1 MNQFS
6 QTQTVERVS
15 ETNKVLRNT
24 YFLLGLTLAF
34 SSIVTAVSVAMMAPA
49 LPWWGMLIGAYGL
62 MFLTEKNRNSSL
74 GLVFVFLF
82 TGFMGYTLGP
92 LIGMFLAAG
101 AGETV
106 MTALGGT
113 ALAFFA
119 TSAYALT
126 TKRDLS
132 FLNGMIVTGFVVLIV
147 AMIAN
152 FFLAMPALSLA
163 ISSMFILF
171 SSAVIMLTTQ
181 NIIRGGETNYISA
194 TVTLY
199 VSIYNIFVSLLSILG
214 IGGDD

>member
-1 MNQFS
+1 MNQYS

-34 SSIVTAVSVAMMAPA
+34 SSIVTAVSVALMAPPVHWVVF
-49 LPWWGMLIGAYGL
+49 LVGAYGL

-82 TGFMGYTLGP
+82 TGFMGYTLAP
-92 LIGMFLAAG
+92 MIGMFLSAG

-106 MTALGGT
+106 LTALGGT

-152 FFLAMPALSLA
+152 IFLAMPALSLA
-163 ISSMFILF
+163 ISSLFILF

>member
-1 MNQFS
+1 MNQFT
-6 QTQTVERVS
+6 QTQTLERS
-15 ETNKVLRNT
+15 TEINKVLRNT

-34 SSIVTAVSVAMMAPA
+34 SSIVTAIAVAVQAPQVHWIVF
-49 LPWWGMLIGAYGL
+49 LVGAYGL

-82 TGFMGYTLGP
+82 TGFMGYSLGP
-92 LIGMFLAAG
+92 IVGMFLSAG
-101 AGETV
+101 AGDTV

-126 TKRDLS
+126 TKKDLS
-132 FLNGMIVTGFVVLIV
+132 FLNGMAVTGAIVLIV

-152 FFLAMPALSLA
+152 FFLQMPAMSMM
-163 ISSMFILF
+163 ISSLFILF
-171 SSAVIMLTTQ
+171 SSAIIMLTTQ
-181 NIIRGGETNYISA
+181 GIIRGGETNYISA
-194 TVTLY
+194 TVSLY
-199 VSIYNIFVSLLSILG
+199 LSIYNIFVSLLTLLG